1 MSDFAFS
8 YEHCDIPEGTTLREH
23 RAAARRAPR
32 RHGLRQVIQ
41 VLLPGQSP
49 NPSRR
54 RSSQR

>member
-23 RAAARRAPR
+23 REAARRAPR

-41 VLLPGQSP
+41 LLLPGHRATP
-49 NPSRR
+49 RVRPA
-54 RSSQR
+54 